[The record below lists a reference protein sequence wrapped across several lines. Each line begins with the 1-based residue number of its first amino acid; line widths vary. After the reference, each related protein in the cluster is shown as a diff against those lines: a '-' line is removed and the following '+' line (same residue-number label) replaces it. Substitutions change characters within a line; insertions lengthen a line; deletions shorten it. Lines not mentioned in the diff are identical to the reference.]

1 MEWSFKQITTPGL
14 LNIQPDIFYFTFLK
28 NVLLKEQC
36 QIVTLMETALS
47 FELPSGKNSS
57 VEKIV

>member
-28 NVLLKEQC
+28 NLLLKEQC

-47 FELPSGKNSS
+47 FELP
-57 VEKIV
+57 